1 MFDEGK
7 IIQFA
12 DFYNVGH
19 GSTNYKKWF
28 TASEP
33 YPITY
38 KTGYEP
44 YVLVDRRTVPWYDER
59 FRGYGWDKVCCILSN
74 LVTEFNE
81 TKRTLLVRQSAPEQQ
96 ACLGHS
102 QLNYEYNQHY
112 SPIESPLVWLQT
124 HYVSK
129 YVAFAIGFAVPMLLL
144 RQPTWPTRLHAFLL
158 QVMQIYHMDAMAFHF
173 VSHPE
178 AWVVH
183 RPHPNSAGYNQSFTG
198 EAYSTN
204 HRPTDHMA
212 KMEKIAYGMMDELKV
227 GTYPDVGVTQ
237 LAVCRE
243 KWAEG
248 GKNVVKS
255 KNVWW

>member
-1 MFDEGK
+1 MCSRE
-7 IIQFA
+7 
-12 DFYNVGH
+12 
-19 GSTNYKKWF
+19 
-28 TASEP
+28 
-33 YPITY
+33 
-38 KTGYEP
+38 
-44 YVLVDRRTVPWYDER
+44 
-59 FRGYGWDKVCCILSN
+59 C
-74 LVTEFNE
+74 
-81 TKRTLLVRQSAPEQQ
+81 
-96 ACLGHS
+96 
-102 QLNYEYNQHY
+102 
-112 SPIESPLVWLQT
+112 
-124 HYVSK
+124 
-129 YVAFAIGFAVPMLLL
+129 
-144 RQPTWPTRLHAFLL
+144 LL

-248 GKNVVKS
+248 GKNAAKS